1 MSKKETKYSDFI
13 DILNKGMWRDRY
25 YAVQQKKFVA
35 LELDKNEQCVQAL
48 IRCAL
53 NDNATLVRQEA
64 VRTCNLLGILHKG
77 KSVTLRKMPPLNQLT
92 KSTKKLQEKV
102 FISCVESGIKMYPL
116 KRTLDKEELMKI
128 SVKFS
133 ELYPTVY
140 DIIDGRT
147 TENTKGN
154 ISRKKNRNIYK
165 MIQKHFSQITEE
177 RLQQYYKH
185 HHDKRV
191 DD

>member
-1 MSKKETKYSDFI
+1 
-13 DILNKGMWRDRY
+13 
-25 YAVQQKKFVA
+25 
-35 LELDKNEQCVQAL
+35 
-48 IRCAL
+48 
-53 NDNATLVRQEA
+53 
-64 VRTCNLLGILHKG
+64 
-77 KSVTLRKMPPLNQLT
+77 
-92 KSTKKLQEKV
+92 
-102 FISCVESGIKMYPL
+102 MYPL

-185 HHDKRV
+185 HHDKRM